1 MGEEGLTLTAAVA
14 VVFVLIFMEGL
25 GVITEV
31 GNFTSILYVERDV
44 GITGS
49 VIVVFEVTLLSALN
63 MSEMVGGIGVAERSI
78 GLAFVPV
85 CRYCGNVCSCKTR
98 FCRCGI
104 KC

>member
-44 GITGS
+44 TGS

-85 CRYCGNVCSCKTR
+85 CSYCGNVCSCKTR
-98 FCRCGI
+98 FCSCGI